1 MARSSSLYV
10 LLCVLVVPAGVFLL
24 VAAPRRRSAGGE
36 QRLTGRRAGLE
47 VEAAQRARDAR
58 ARNVARD
65 LRRFGL
71 LEKEEEEEEGRGK
84 RREEAED
91 GRHHRHRDSSSQQK
105 TQKKRKKKKNRH
117 EQPDSSRSSDDDD
130 DGSSGGGSDDV
141 VDRRSRSSHARRAA
155 EEERA
160 EEGEE
165 EEEGEGG
172 KTAAQKKR
180 RRRRQ
185 EEDEEGDKHSK
196 KKKEKTKK
204 TKKKKRVEDEEDD
217 AATFSDSEGLGSVIV
232 GTSLKSCEP
241 GSVLC
246 SRQWNSVQSWALC
259 DRVHAVHV
267 FAAPGDTF
275 DLSGIDA
282 AKVRVHR
289 RVKEEGSD
297 DEESDGGGSDSD
309 DDDPHVVTVSAKS
322 RIPLLSSIVCTL
334 TKEAAALA
342 KRLRSSRRSS
352 GNRDDAAAAT
362 AAPSPV
368 TLVYA
373 NGDIVFPPHQLG
385 GAVALLEASFK
396 EYFAVGHRRTAEVG
410 AKLFSGG
417 GHGGWAEW
425 AGSAEGR
432 QAVGGGAGGDGAAQH
447 DRTDAEDYF
456 VWSDGY
462 FPDACSFPG
471 FRIGRPA
478 FDNWWVH
485 KAVVGGKPVV
495 DLTNALAAVH
505 QKHDYTH
512 LDKAAAG
519 GKAANKYWATA
530 DQQRNYALGKANG
543 GWRFGLI
550 EFSPFVASPSDCA
563 QRNMVAQAVEC
574 RVVPNKGWL
583 PPAGTGLS
591 LSGYA
596 KYAHRALAPLP
607 TQLRQAEG
615 RDGGEAEVEAD
626 GEAGESEGHHR
637 HHKGHKRHKKTHR
650 KHHHDDGA
658 V

>member
-10 LLCVLVVPAGVFLL
+10 LLCILVVPAGVFLL

-36 QRLTGRRAGLE
+36 QRLTARRAGLE
-47 VEAAQRARDAR
+47 VEAAQRARAVR
-58 ARNVARD
+58 ARNVAQD

-71 LEKEEEEEEGRGK
+71 LEEEEEEEEGKGK
-84 RREEAED
+84 RRTERRDDSEED
-91 GRHHRHRDSSSQQK
+91 GHDRRRHRHRDSSRLKKETKQK
-105 TQKKRKKKKNRH
+105 SRH
-117 EQPDSSRSSDDDD
+117 EQPGSGSSDDDD
-130 DGSSGGGSDDV
+130 DGGGGGSSGGDV
-141 VDRRSRSSHARRAA
+141 ADRRPRSTHARRSA
-155 EEERA
+155 EVEGA
-160 EEGEE
+160 GEE
-165 EEEGEGG
+165 EEGGRGE
-172 KTAAQKKR
+172 TAAQKKR

-185 EEDEEGDKHSK
+185 EEDKEEGGRHSSK
-196 KKKEKTKK
+196 KKRRKR
-204 TKKKKRVEDEEDD
+204 KKKKREEDEEDN
-217 AATFSDSEGLGSVIV
+217 TTSSGSVVV

-241 GSVLC
+241 GSILC

-259 DRVHAVHV
+259 ERVHAVHV

-282 AKVRVHR
+282 AKVKVHR
-289 RVKEEGSD
+289 RVREEGAD
-297 DEESDGGGSDSD
+297 DEGSGGGGSSDDDSD
-309 DDDPHVVTVSAKS
+309 DGDADPHVITLSAKT

-334 TKEAAALA
+334 TKEAAALK
-342 KRLRSSRRSS
+342 KRLRSSSS
-352 GNRDDAAAAT
+352 DDAAT
-362 AAPSPV
+362 PPPPV

-373 NGDIVFPPHQLG
+373 NGDIVFPPHQLSS
-385 GAVALLEASFK
+385 AVGLLEESFK

-410 AKLFSGG
+410 GKMFSGS
-417 GHGGWAEW
+417 GHRGWAEW
-425 AGSAEGR
+425 AGSVEG
-432 QAVGGGAGGDGAAQH
+432 QEAVGGGGGGDGHARH

-485 KAVVGGKPVV
+485 KAVVSGKPVV

-505 QKHDYTH
+505 QKHDYAH
-512 LDKAAAG
+512 LDKAAAAEGG
-519 GKAANKYWATA
+519 GKATNKYWATA

-563 QRNMVAQAVEC
+563 LRNMVVQEVDC

-583 PPAGTGLS
+583 PPTGTGLS

-596 KYAHRALAPLP
+596 KYARHALAPLP
-607 TQLRQAEG
+607 TQLRPAEG
-615 RDGGEAEVEAD
+615 GDGDAEEAERVAD
-626 GEAGESEGHHR
+626 ESEGHHR

-650 KHHHDDGA
+650 KRHHDDSA